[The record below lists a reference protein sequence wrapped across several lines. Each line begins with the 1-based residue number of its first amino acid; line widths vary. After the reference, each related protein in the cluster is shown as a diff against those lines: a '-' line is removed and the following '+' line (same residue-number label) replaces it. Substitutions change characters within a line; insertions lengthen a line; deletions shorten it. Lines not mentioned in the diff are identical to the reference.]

1 MPTNS
6 GLKAISNADMWDALR
21 AKFPTFA
28 SHTAKATSELFTA
41 SGFEALKKVDPDAV
55 NDFFGLSIRVY
66 LDTVNVSRAKDPL
79 EAAGF
84 GQSFNNPYGGYIQ
97 RMSIDSIKPISPAYK
112 NLQEGSSPDPFSVR
126 KPSMKERFFKQNFDY
141 ASGITIRDTDMIRN
155 IFISEFGMSEFMS
168 GIMAGLNNGYV
179 IQKFENK
186 LEVIN
191 KALNSQTWPLQ
202 GTQQLNVKF
211 ADVNAPTDDE
221 LKAFVSAVKKLV
233 TAVTMG
239 PQTSAFN
246 AMKYGDLQS
255 KDRLRLLVRPGLM
268 EDITTY
274 LTPWA
279 FHNEELGLPI
289 TPVTV
294 PHFGGLQAFKE
305 AGFTTPLY
313 PVYDTF
319 GTLIGYN
326 EKEDQTAV
334 TVQTEDVQWKD
345 PNAAVIAIVADVG
358 FVFESTQAPYTVE
371 PIRNPRGLYTNYW
384 ASSPNN
390 TVAADPLY
398 TMVAIKKVTA

>member
-1 MPTNS
+1 MPTSNT
-6 GLKAISNADMWDALR
+6 LRAISNADMWDALR

-28 SHTAKATSELFTA
+28 SHTAKATRDLFTA
-41 SGFEALKKVDPDAV
+41 SGFEALKKSDPDAV

-79 EAAGF
+79 ESAGF
-84 GQSFNNPYGGYIQ
+84 GQSYNNPYGGFIQ
-97 RMSIDSIKPISPAYK
+97 RMSIDSIKPVSPAYK
-112 NLQEGSSPDPFSVR
+112 NLQEGSAPDPFPVR
-126 KPSMKERFFKQNFDY
+126 KPKVAERFFKQNFDY
-141 ASGITIRDTDMIRN
+141 ASGITVRDNEMIRN

-168 GIMAGLNNGYV
+168 GIMTGLNNGYV

-186 LEVIN
+186 LEALN
-191 KALNSQTWPLQ
+191 TALNSTTWPLQ
-202 GTQQLNVKF
+202 STQTVEVTF
-211 ADVNAPTDDE
+211 ADKNAPTDVE
-221 LKAFVSAVKKLV
+221 LKAFVSSMKKLV
-233 TAVTMG
+233 TAITMG

-246 AMKYGDLQS
+246 SYKFADLQE

-289 TPVTV
+289 TPITV
-294 PHFGGLQAFKE
+294 PHFGGLQPFKE
-305 AGFTTPLY
+305 AAFTTALY
-313 PVYDTF
+313 PVYDSF

-326 EKEDQTAV
+326 EKADQAAV
-334 TVQTEDVQWKD
+334 TVETENVYWKD
-345 PNAAVIAIVADVG
+345 PNADVIAIVADVG
-358 FVFESTQAPYTVE
+358 LVFESIQSPYTVE

-390 TVAADPLY
+390 TVAVDPLY
-398 TMVAIKKVTA
+398 TMVAIKTKA

>member
-41 SGFEALKKVDPDAV
+41 SGFEALKKADPDAV

-126 KPSMKERFFKQNFDY
+126 KASVKERFFKQNFDY

-186 LEVIN
+186 L
-191 KALNSQTWPLQ
+191 LS
-202 GTQQLNVKF
+202 
-211 ADVNAPTDDE
+211 
-221 LKAFVSAVKKLV
+221 LV
-233 TAVTMG
+233 H
-239 PQTSAFN
+239 
-246 AMKYGDLQS
+246 
-255 KDRLRLLVRPGLM
+255 
-268 EDITTY
+268 I
-274 LTPWA
+274 
-279 FHNEELGLPI
+279 
-289 TPVTV
+289 
-294 PHFGGLQAFKE
+294 
-305 AGFTTPLY
+305 
-313 PVYDTF
+313 
-319 GTLIGYN
+319 
-326 EKEDQTAV
+326 
-334 TVQTEDVQWKD
+334 
-345 PNAAVIAIVADVG
+345 
-358 FVFESTQAPYTVE
+358 
-371 PIRNPRGLYTNYW
+371 
-384 ASSPNN
+384 
-390 TVAADPLY
+390 
-398 TMVAIKKVTA
+398 